1 MTFPVSAETARWLA
15 IPMGILF
22 GVLLHRGGVAN
33 YNVIVN
39 QFRFKDFTVL
49 KIMFTAIIVGGIGVL
64 LLKSTGHAQYHIK
77 PANML
82 GVALGAALFGVGMV
96 LYGYCPGTGVAA
108 MATGSL
114 HAVVGFLGMLVG
126 GVLYALSF
134 AWVEAHIQKVAAL
147 GKVRLPD
154 ITGVPDWGWFGI
166 LQASGVE
173 WLQRCRERRHKTG
186 RGAAWTAGMITGA
199 FAGVLRDHPPS
210 RKPNYSLT

>member
-1 MTFPVSAETARWLA
+1 MNLPVSAETARWLA

-64 LLKSTGHAQYHIK
+64 LLKTTGHAQYHIK

-82 GVALGAALFGVGMV
+82 GVSLGAALFGVGMV

-108 MATGSL
+108 MATGSI
-114 HAVVGFLGMLVG
+114 HATVGFAGMLVG

-134 AWVEAHIQKVAAL
+134 TWVEANIQKVAAL
-147 GKVRLPD
+147 GKLRLPD
-154 ITGVPDWGWFGI
+154 VTGVPDWGWFAI
-166 LQASGVE
+166 L
-173 WLQRCRERRHKTG
+173 
-186 RGAAWTAGMITGA
+186 AAI
-199 FAGVLRDHPPS
+199 AGVVFWLIETRF
-210 RKPNYSLT
+210 KPAAPVAASTGGS

>member
-1 MTFPVSAETARWLA
+1 MNFPVTAEIARWLA
-15 IPMGILF
+15 IPMGIIF

-64 LLKSTGHAQYHIK
+64 LLKTTGHAQYHIK

-82 GVALGAALFGVGMV
+82 GVSLGAALFGIGMV

-108 MATGSL
+108 MATGSI
-114 HAVVGFLGMLVG
+114 HATVGFAGMLVG

-134 AWVEAHIQKVAAL
+134 TWVEANIQKVAAL
-147 GKVRLPD
+147 GKQRLPD
-154 ITGVPDWGWFGI
+154 VTGVPDWGWFAI
-166 LQASGVE
+166 L
-173 WLQRCRERRHKTG
+173 
-186 RGAAWTAGMITGA
+186 AAI
-199 FAGVLRDHPPS
+199 AGVVFWLVETRF
-210 RKPNYSLT
+210 KPATSATVSTDSGS

>member
-1 MTFPVSAETARWLA
+1 MNFPVTAETARWLA
-15 IPMGILF
+15 IPMGIIF

-64 LLKSTGHAQYHIK
+64 LLKTTGHAQYHIK

-82 GVALGAALFGVGMV
+82 GVSLGAALFGVGMV

-108 MATGSL
+108 MATGSI
-114 HAVVGFLGMLVG
+114 HATVGFAGMMVG

-134 AWVEAHIQKVAAL
+134 TWVEANIQQVATL

-154 ITGVPDWGWFGI
+154 ITGVSDGAWFVI
-166 LQASGVE
+166 LAAIAGVVF
-173 WLQRCRERRHKTG
+173 WLVETRWKPTRS
-186 RGAAWTAGMITGA
+186 GAA
-199 FAGVLRDHPPS
+199 L
-210 RKPNYSLT
+210 